1 MIFCVLY
8 YNHSKKSEHHGGVY
22 MKLSK
27 PGVLLIPAML
37 MMCGCQRG
45 SNGINYDLPN
55 DPQAFIMENYVN
67 PSDKDDGYMSIVYNG
82 RRFIPYGTISRT
94 LKGDD
99 VGDCLGYIVQDG
111 VEDKGARIYQL
122 MATDDYL
129 AEIFINAGMQQPIF
143 FRAED
148 TIGKN
153 TETPSYIESLDYGIW
168 R

>member
-1 MIFCVLY
+1 MIFYMIY
-8 YNHSKKSEHHGGVY
+8 YDYSKKTELHGGVC

-27 PGVLLIPAML
+27 LGVLLIPATL

-45 SNGINYDLPN
+45 SYGINYDLPD
-55 DPQAFIMENYVN
+55 DPKAFVMEKYIN
-67 PSDKDDGYMSIVYNG
+67 PSDKDDGYETLVYNG
-82 RRFIPYGTISRT
+82 RRFIPYGTTGRSIN
-94 LKGDD
+94 GDD
-99 VGDCLGYIVQDG
+99 VGACLGYIVQDG
-111 VEDKGARIYQL
+111 VEDKGARIYL
-122 MATDDYL
+122 LTATDDYL

-153 TETPSYIESLDYGIW
+153 IDTPSYIHSLNYGVW